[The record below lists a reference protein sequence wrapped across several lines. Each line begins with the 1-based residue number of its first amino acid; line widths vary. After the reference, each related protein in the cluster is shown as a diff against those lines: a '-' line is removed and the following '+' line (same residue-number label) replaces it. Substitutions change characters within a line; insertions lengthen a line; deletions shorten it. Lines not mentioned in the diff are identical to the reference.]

1 MVKLTKEQLQEALKK
16 PILTCS
22 EEEIRFA
29 LHIMGFDLKEYHQ
42 DQGRVAFEIH
52 FRRIYVIKMEVTGGI
67 ITFSNR
73 WVVFNDKEEIHHLNF
88 EEPENLILILN
99 LFINL
104 FGKAL
109 LEPIGYQPAYIKE
122 WSLFETG
129 EEAKEF
135 WQTFQTVLR
144 EVCPP
149 AEPIEVKPETAAA
162 PQHKKPGKGTKNSK
176 KKILS

>member
-67 ITFSNR
+67 IQ
-73 WVVFNDKEEIHHLNF
+73 
-88 EEPENLILILN
+88 
-99 LFINL
+99 
-104 FGKAL
+104 
-109 LEPIGYQPAYIKE
+109 QPMGGI
-122 WSLFETG
+122 
-129 EEAKEF
+129 
-135 WQTFQTVLR
+135 
-144 EVCPP
+144 
-149 AEPIEVKPETAAA
+149 
-162 PQHKKPGKGTKNSK
+162 
-176 KKILS
+176 